1 MTAQC
6 ISGVLCLCFIIKK
19 YPVLQPSGAQW
30 RLERR
35 YAMRLC
41 GMGIPMGLQYSI
53 TAIGSVVLQ
62 AAVNTLGTMSV
73 AAVAAAE
80 KLVVI
85 FCCPFDALGSAI
97 ATYAGQ
103 NVGAGKPGGCVRAQN
118 AVCCWDRAMPCWPCS
133 CSICLEA
140 VWLRCL
146 PIRPMGI

>member
-1 MTAQC
+1 
-6 ISGVLCLCFIIKK
+6 
-19 YPVLQPSGAQW
+19 
-30 RLERR
+30 
-35 YAMRLC
+35 MRLC

-103 NVGAGKPGGCVRAQN
+103 NVGAGKPGRVQSGHKMLYAAGIGLCPAGLAPVLSAWRQSGYVVR
-118 AVCCWDRAMPCWPCS
+118 RY
-133 CSICLEA
+133 
-140 VWLRCL
+140 
-146 PIRPMGI
+146 RPMGI